1 MQEKCGTAGR
11 KTTLPARNFQLAQSP
26 GALYNAR
33 HGRLTIPRRPRTE
46 KITLP
51 MSPVPTPL
59 HRRTFTIA
67 FLGSLCMLGLVLWPF
82 WNQIFLAFFLASILH
97 PFYLRLTTRVRP
109 WLASGLICTLIA
121 LGVFA
126 PLFSIITAIAAEI
139 PPVIQL
145 AIKNDLLAVLQQ
157 QLQDSPLLSRI
168 GALLAEFGINPDLAD
183 LQGLISRSLSA
194 LGLFAYRQAS
204 ALAADVL
211 RFVFQSGILIMTLFV
226 LLIEFRRLGAFLLDL
241 SPLPDEHNQHL
252 VDRFS
257 PIAGAILVG
266 NTLSGLLQGVLG
278 GTFFVVMGLI
288 SPVLWGVVMGVLA
301 FLPILGVG
309 LVLLPTALILLIK
322 GQIWQA
328 GVTCVFYLFLTVFIE
343 YGFKPR
349 FVGSQAELP
358 PLLVLLS
365 ILGGLSLFGI
375 MGIVYGPLAV
385 SAFLTLAD
393 MYFRDYQPCFE
404 RRPPSGDTRPPP

>member
-1 MQEKCGTAGR
+1 
-11 KTTLPARNFQLAQSP
+11 
-26 GALYNAR
+26 
-33 HGRLTIPRRPRTE
+33 
-46 KITLP
+46 
-51 MSPVPTPL
+51 MSPAPSPL
-59 HRRTFTIA
+59 HRRTFTLA
-67 FLGSLCMLGLVLWPF
+67 FLGSLFMLGLVLWPF

-97 PFYLRLTTRVRP
+97 PFYLRLSSRVRP
-109 WLASGLICTLIA
+109 WLASGLICALIA
-121 LGVFA
+121 LGVFV
-126 PLFSIITAIAAEI
+126 PLFSLITAIAAEI

-145 AIKNDLLAVLQQ
+145 AIRNDLLAVLQQ
-157 QLQDSPLLSRI
+157 QLQDSPLLSRV
-168 GALLAEFGINPDLAD
+168 GAVLAEFGIHPDLGD

-194 LGLFAYRQAS
+194 LGLFVYRQAS
-204 ALAADVL
+204 ALAADVM

-226 LLIEFRRLGAFLLDL
+226 LLVEFRRLGAFLLAL
-241 SPLPDEHNQHL
+241 SPLPDEHNRLL

-266 NTLSGLLQGVLG
+266 NTLSGLIQGVLG
-278 GTFFVVMGLI
+278 GTFFVAMGFI

-322 GQIWQA
+322 GQIWQTA
-328 GVTCVFYLFLTVFIE
+328 VTGGFYLFLTVFIE
-343 YGFKPR
+343 YGFKPK

-404 RRPPSGDTRPPP
+404 RRPPSGDTRPTP

>member
-1 MQEKCGTAGR
+1 
-11 KTTLPARNFQLAQSP
+11 
-26 GALYNAR
+26 
-33 HGRLTIPRRPRTE
+33 
-46 KITLP
+46 
-51 MSPVPTPL
+51 MSPAPTPI
-59 HRRTFTIA
+59 HRRTFA
-67 FLGSLCMLGLVLWPF
+67 LVFLGSLFMLALVLWPF

-97 PFYLRLTTRVRP
+97 PLYLRLSTRITP

-145 AIKNDLLAVLQQ
+145 VIKNDLLSVLQH
-157 QLQDSPLLSRI
+157 QLQDSPLFSRI
-168 GALLAEFGINPDLAD
+168 GVFLAEFGIHPDLGD

-204 ALAADVL
+204 ALAADVM

-226 LLIEFRRLGAFLLDL
+226 LLVEFRRLGVFFLDL
-241 SPLPDEHNQHL
+241 LPLPDEHKRLL

-266 NTLSGLLQGVLG
+266 NTLSGLIQGVLG
-278 GTFFVVMGLI
+278 GVFFTAMGFI

-309 LVLLPTALILLIK
+309 LVLLPTALILLIM
-322 GQIWQA
+322 GQVWQA
-328 GVTCVFYLFLTVFIE
+328 AVTCGFYLFLTVFIE
-343 YGFKPR
+343 YLFKPK
-349 FVGSQAELP
+349 FVGSQAQLP

-375 MGIVYGPLAV
+375 IGIVYGPLAV
-385 SAFLTLAD
+385 TAFLTLVG
-393 MYFRDYQPCFE
+393 MYFRDYQPYFE
-404 RRPPSGDTRPPP
+404 RTPQTDDTSSSP